1 MSAIAVGYIGIAVL
15 IILMFLGLPI
25 AVCFGTVGFL
35 GLWAVK
41 GLEAAL
47 GVLAVTPYMWA
58 SHYVLM
64 AIPLFVLMGY
74 FSFRA
79 GISTELYDCAY
90 KWIGHIPG
98 GIAISTI
105 LACAGFGATSGSSL
119 ATSGAMGAVA
129 IPEMNKHGYSKAL
142 AAGSVAA
149 GGTLGILIPPSL
161 CFIVYGTI
169 VEESITKL
177 FIAGILP
184 GILLTLAFVAVT
196 LIQVGINPEM
206 GPAGPCSSWKQRL
219 YSLKAT
225 GLMAVLFILLI
236 GGLFVGAFTPT
247 EGAAIG
253 AMAAFIITL
262 FRKRI
267 SMRVIIDSLH
277 EAGKTTCM
285 IFILY
290 ICAMMYMSFLA
301 LTGLPYQL
309 SAWVATLGYAPW
321 IILAIILLIYIP
333 LGMLMDPN
341 SMLVLTLPIF
351 YPIVNNLGIDG
362 IWFGVLVVVVVEL
375 GLITPPVGINVF
387 VLRGAT
393 DIPLYSIFRG
403 VIPFVI
409 ADVIVLIIL
418 FIFPKI
424 SLYLPQLMMGR

>member
-1 MSAIAVGYIGIAVL
+1 
-15 IILMFLGLPI
+15 MFLGVPI

-35 GLWAVK
+35 GLWVLK
-41 GLEAAL
+41 GLEAAF
-47 GVLAVTPYMWA
+47 GVVAVTPYMWA

-98 GIAISTI
+98 GIAISTV

-119 ATSGAMGAVA
+119 ACSGAMGAVA
-129 IPEMNKHGYSKAL
+129 IPEMRKHGYSERL
-142 AAGSVAA
+142 ATGTVAA

-161 CFIVYGTI
+161 AFIVYGTI

-184 GILLTLAFVAVT
+184 GILLTSAYVAAIA
-196 LIQVGINPEM
+196 IQVGLHPEL
-206 GPAGPCSSWKQRL
+206 GPAGPRSSWKERL

-225 GLMAVLFILLI
+225 GLMLALFVMLI
-236 GGLFVGAFTPT
+236 GGLFIGAFTPT
-247 EGAAIG
+247 EGAAVG
-253 AMAAFIITL
+253 AFAALIVTVL
-262 FRKRI
+262 RKRL
-267 SMRVIIDSLH
+267 SRSVIADSLH

-309 SAWVATLGYAPW
+309 SQWVTTLGYSPLT
-321 IILAIILLIYIP
+321 ILTIILLIYIP

-351 YPIVNNLGIDG
+351 YPIVTNLGIDG
-362 IWFGVLVVVVVEL
+362 IWFGVLIVVVVEL

-393 DIPLYSIFRG
+393 NLPLYSIFRG
-403 VIPFVI
+403 IIPFAV
-409 ADVIVLIIL
+409 ADCIVCAIL
-418 FIFPKI
+418 VIFPQI
-424 SLYLPQLMMGR
+424 SLYLPDLMMGR